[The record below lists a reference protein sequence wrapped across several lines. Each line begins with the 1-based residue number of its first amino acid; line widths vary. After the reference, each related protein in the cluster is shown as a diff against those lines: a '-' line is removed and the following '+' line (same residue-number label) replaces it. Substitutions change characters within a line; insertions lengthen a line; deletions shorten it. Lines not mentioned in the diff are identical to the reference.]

1 MFKQFY
7 QWYQQRFIDPN
18 LGVLFFILAMAVLTF
33 YFLGSILM
41 PLLVAVVLSYLLDR
55 PVTLLSRY
63 KITRSYATL
72 IVMGTFITLCVFAFV
87 GILPILFKQLAALI
101 HDLPA
106 MLNEGQAY
114 LMTLPSKYPDVV
126 NVQIITTAVDN
137 IRTYAL
143 NSSGFILSYSYS
155 SILTLAALVVYAIL
169 VPLMMT
175 FLLKDKVSL
184 MKGCSQY
191 IPKNN
196 KLVVQVWDEM
206 DIQIL
211 NYIRGKVI
219 EMLIVGIATYA
230 VFFFMDLRYS
240 ALLAVL
246 VGVSVLIP
254 YIGAVAVT
262 VPVVLV
268 ALFQWGLSAN
278 FAYLMIAYLIVQAI
292 DGNLVV
298 PLLFSEAVNLH
309 PVIIIVAVLIFGGLW
324 GFWGVFFAI
333 PLASLVKAILN
344 AWPTDNE
351 IKERSC

>member
-18 LGVLFFILAMAVLTF
+18 LGVLFLILSVAILTF

-55 PVTLLSRY
+55 PVTLLSHV
-63 KITRSYATL
+63 KISRSYATL
-72 IVMGTFITLCVFAFV
+72 IVMTLFITLCVFSAI
-87 GILPILFKQLAALI
+87 GIVPILFKQLAALI
-101 HDLPA
+101 HDFPA
-106 MLNEGQAY
+106 MLNEGQSY
-114 LMTLPSKYPDVV
+114 LMTLPTKYPNMVSE
-126 NVQIITTAVDN
+126 NLISTAVHN
-137 IRTYAL
+137 IREYVL
-143 NSSGFILSYSYS
+143 NSSGFLLSFSFAS
-155 SILTLAALVVYAIL
+155 LLNLAAFVVYAIL

-175 FLLKDKVSL
+175 FLLKDKVNL
-184 MKGCSQY
+184 MKGVSSY
-191 IPKNN
+191 IPKHN
-196 KLVVQVWDEM
+196 KLVVQVWKEM
-206 DIQIL
+206 DLQIL
-211 NYIRGKVI
+211 NYIRGKII

-230 VFFFMDLRYS
+230 VFFAMDLRYS

-254 YIGAVAVT
+254 YVGAVAVT

-268 ALFQWGLSAN
+268 ALFQWGLSTD
-278 FAYLMIAYLIVQAI
+278 FAYLIIAYLIVQAL
-292 DGNLVV
+292 DGNVVV

-344 AWPTDNE
+344 AWPTALECED
-351 IKERSC
+351 IKC